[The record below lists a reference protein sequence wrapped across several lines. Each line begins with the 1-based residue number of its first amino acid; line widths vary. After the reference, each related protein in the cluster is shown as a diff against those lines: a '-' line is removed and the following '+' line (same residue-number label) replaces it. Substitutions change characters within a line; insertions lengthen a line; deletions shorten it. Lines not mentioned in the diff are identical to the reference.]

1 MPKNVIFRRILGLSL
16 AGLIVLIPVAIVGG
30 FLHWN
35 LLVTLVTTATL
46 LEALLRFFNDSSAL
60 DMITATAIIYPNL
73 AELQELYQFAL
84 QGNLSALNDRL
95 VLTAE
100 QKPDLTRFA
109 QQFYP
114 LIENLQV
121 EACTELLEQAIA
133 NCP

>member
-16 AGLIVLIPVAIVGG
+16 AGLIVLIPVAIRGH

-46 LEALLRFFNDSSAL
+46 LEALLRFFNDSSIA
-60 DMITATAIIYPNL
+60 DITTVAAIIYPNP
-73 AELQELYQFAL
+73 AELQELHQLAL
-84 QGNLSALNDRL
+84 QGQLQSLNDRL
-95 VLTAE
+95 ILIAE

>member
-16 AGLIVLIPVAIVGG
+16 AGLIILIPVAIGG
-30 FLHWN
+30 HFLHWN
-35 LLVTLVTTATL
+35 FLVTLVTTATL
-46 LEALLRFFNDSSAL
+46 LEALLRFFNDSSTL
-60 DMITATAIIYPNL
+60 DMITAGAIIYPNP

-95 VLTAE
+95 VLIVE

-114 LIENLQV
+114 LTENLQV
-121 EACTELLEQAIA
+121 EACMELLEQAIA